1 MKFVKIIAI
10 TLIVFTS
17 SLVNGQSDSTKLFKR
32 HFLVP
37 KLTTEIGVGINAS
50 ELTGVI
56 FSNLVQWNINRHLSI
71 ISYTSYAYNNAF
83 VRKFNYV
90 ETNYDYTLS
99 QKFGIGTSFYSKK
112 SAHTISFLAGI
123 KYEAFKE
130 TLNNPNFEKV
140 SASASSLSPDFGI
153 MYNFKRGQKKYF
165 FNFKMYLPLYPYP
178 FKTSDINAITANMN
192 NFTIEVGLG
201 VRLR

>member
-1 MKFVKIIAI
+1 MKTIKIIAI
-10 TLIVFTS
+10 TFIIFTY

-32 HFLVP
+32 NFLVP
-37 KLTTEIGVGINAS
+37 KLTTEIGVGVNAS
-50 ELTGVI
+50 EVTGVV
-56 FSNLVQWNINRHLSI
+56 FSNLVQWNIKRRLSI
-71 ISYTSYAYNNAF
+71 ISYTTYIYNNAF
-83 VRKFNYV
+83 VRNFNYV

-123 KYEAFKE
+123 RYEAFKE
-130 TLNNPNFEKV
+130 TLNNPAFEKL
-140 SASASSLSPDFGI
+140 SASASSLNPDFGL

-178 FKTSDINAITANMN
+178 FKTSDINAVTGNMN
-192 NFTIEVGLG
+192 NFTMEVGLG
-201 VRLR
+201 VRLK